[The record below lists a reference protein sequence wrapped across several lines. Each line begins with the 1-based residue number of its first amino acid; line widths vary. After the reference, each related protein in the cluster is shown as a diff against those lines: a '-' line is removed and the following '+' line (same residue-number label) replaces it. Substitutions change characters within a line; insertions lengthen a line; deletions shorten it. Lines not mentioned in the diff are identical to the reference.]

1 MEEYFYCPDCGHQQL
16 PVVPYNKPVADQH
29 CEAYREE
36 YKLISKF
43 SPITNRIVDGTK
55 PFDLLLEQIIEKS

>member
-1 MEEYFYCPDCGHQQL
+1 M
-16 PVVPYNKPVADQH
+16 VPYNKPVADQH